1 MIILAKSRIV
11 AANETK
17 VKVRTRLDQD
27 EIRLYNFDVISESE
41 IQTEVHFFG
50 LMRIRTR
57 LIQITFVPFRFK

>member
-27 EIRLYNFDVISESE
+27 EIRLYNFDVISD
-41 IQTEVHFFG
+41 
-50 LMRIRTR
+50 
-57 LIQITFVPFRFK
+57 